1 MKITEELIN
10 QFAELTG
17 DKNPIHLDEKAAKQ
31 SRFGRRI
38 AHGFLIGSL
47 MSAEIARQ
55 YPDAVYT
62 QQNMTFRRP
71 VFIGDEIT
79 AEVELAYDN
88 VAVEVG
94 NQKVL
99 RTRCLNQKGK
109 EVLTGFGVII

>member
-17 DKNPIHLDEKAAKQ
+17 DKNPIHLDEKVAKEG
-31 SRFGRRI
+31 RFGRRI
-38 AHGFLIGSL
+38 AHGFLVGSL
-47 MSAEIARQ
+47 ISAEIARQ
-55 YPDAVYT
+55 YPGAVYT

-79 AEVELAYDN
+79 VDVQEAYDN
-88 VAVEVG
+88 VKAG
-94 NQKVL
+94 DQTVL